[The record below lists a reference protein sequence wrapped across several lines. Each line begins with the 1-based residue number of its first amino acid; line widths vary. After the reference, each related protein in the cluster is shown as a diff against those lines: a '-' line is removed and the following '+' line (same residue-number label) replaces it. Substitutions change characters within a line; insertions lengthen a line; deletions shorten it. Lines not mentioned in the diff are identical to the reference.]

1 MAEILIIGGG
11 EFGLATALE
20 LARTTYR
27 NKADKILVI
36 GR

>member
-11 EFGLATALE
+11 EYGLTTALE
-20 LARTTYR
+20 LAWTTYGD
-27 NKADKILVI
+27 KADKILVI